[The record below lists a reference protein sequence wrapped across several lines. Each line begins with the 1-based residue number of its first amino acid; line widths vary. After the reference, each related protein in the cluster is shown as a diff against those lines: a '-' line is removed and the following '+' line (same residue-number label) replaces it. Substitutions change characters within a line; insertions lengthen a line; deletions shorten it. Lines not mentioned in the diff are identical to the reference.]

1 MHQVNINLKHRPYS
15 FEVEGDNKW
24 GEDRLEIANDD
35 DLSKNTVF
43 EKTGYTLSKFLSKD
57 DCEELRLRLQDIL
70 SSELKKITGIIIN
83 RDELLNYHKFLTP
96 EEHLNFVKTV
106 YSNDWE
112 HGTGFKF
119 EMIDE
124 LRVKINN
131 RISELCGVEVTPK
144 RPDSDS
150 ERFFIRIARPQS
162 ENTFFDNN
170 PPHKDIYLDRLR
182 NAVNIYFP
190 IIGSNKKSSLGIIPY
205 SHRWKENEI
214 KKIVTKS
221 TIKGLSYTVPCITDT
236 KHGGLN
242 IIRPQPKK
250 DEVFLFTPY
259 CIHGGAPNF
268 SNNTRMSMEV
278 RFWRK

>member
-1 MHQVNINLKHRPYS
+1 MHRVNINLKHKPYS

-35 DLSKNTVF
+35 DLSKNTIF
-43 EKTGYTLSKFLSKD
+43 EDTGYTISKFLSKN
-57 DCEELRLRLQDIL
+57 DCEKLRLSLQDII
-70 SSELKKITGIIIN
+70 SSELKRITGIILN
-83 RDELLNYHKFLTP
+83 REDLLNYHKFLTN

-106 YSNDWE
+106 YKSYSE
-112 HGTGFKF
+112 HGSGFKF
-119 EMIDE
+119 KMIDE
-124 LRVKINN
+124 LRIKINN
-131 RISELCGVEVTPK
+131 RISELCGVKVKPQLPIGK
-144 RPDSDS
+144 H
-150 ERFFIRIARPQS
+150 ERFFIRIARPQRS
-162 ENTFFDNN
+162 NAFFDNN

-190 IIGSNKKSSLGIIPY
+190 IIGSNEKSSLGIIPY

-214 KKIVTKS
+214 RKITEPK
-221 TIKGLSYTVPCITDT
+221 IKGLSYTVPCITDT

-242 IIRPQPKK
+242 IIRPQPKD
-250 DEVFLFTPY
+250 DEVFLFSPY